1 MSHPTSGRRSV
12 SRRVRLDT
20 TTVLAVVLP
29 LLTIGSLLLVRPGDA
44 PDTSRPPSRTT
55 LTSDSVVCPSAMP
68 GSPGGYLSTSSKG
81 AHGKVDV
88 TADSKGSKARLREGT
103 VTTVQ
108 PGTGP
113 FVVTGEDEMA
123 PGLVGAR
130 FGGAGEL
137 ASVACP
143 APAPDVWF
151 TGIGA
156 GARHDSVLELVNPD
170 AGPAV
175 ADVTVS
181 AGTGPIDV
189 PRLRGV
195 SVPGHSSVRLDL
207 GQVAPRRGELALHV
221 VTSRGRLSSTVL
233 DSSDELG
240 RGQASQDW
248 LAAQETP
255 STDNVL
261 LGLGAGPGG
270 RLLALANDGDS
281 EVRATVKFISEDSVF
296 APEGIGEVRV
306 PPQGVARLALSAAL
320 QSAIAKGVIGVEVT
334 SEQPL
339 TATLR
344 TFADGD
350 LSHAVAGPQIRSGAS
365 VIVPTGAKKVL
376 LAGARAV
383 GAATVVAR
391 SATGEELART
401 RADLRPG
408 RGTVVTVPPGAT
420 LVSVVP
426 ENTTVSGAV
435 IVSGAGA
442 AVVPLTESL
451 TSGLVP
457 DVRPGLS

>member
-12 SRRVRLDT
+12 RRRVRLDT

-29 LLTIGSLLLVRPGDA
+29 LVTIGSLLLVRPGDS
-44 PDTSRPPSRTT
+44 PDLSSPPTRTT
-55 LTSDSVVCPSAMP
+55 LTSASIVCPSAMP
-68 GSPGGYLSTSSKG
+68 ASPAGYLSTTSKG
-81 AHGKVDV
+81 AKGRVDV
-88 TADSKGSKARLREGT
+88 TAGSTSTKASLSEGT
-103 VTTVQ
+103 VTTVR

-113 FVVTGEDEMA
+113 FVVTGEDELA

-130 FGGAGEL
+130 SGGASQL
-137 ASVACP
+137 AAVACP
-143 APAPDVWF
+143 APSPDQWF
-151 TGIGA
+151 TGVGA

-175 ADVTVS
+175 ADITVS

-195 SVPGHSSVRLDL
+195 SVPGHSSIRLDL
-207 GQVAPRRGELALHV
+207 GQVSPRRGELALHV
-221 VTSRGRLSSTVL
+221 VTSRGRLAATVL

-248 LAAQETP
+248 LPAQQAP
-255 STDNVL
+255 STDNFL

-270 RLLALANDGDS
+270 RLLTLANDADS
-281 EVRATVKFISEDSVF
+281 EVRATVRFVSEESVF
-296 APEGIGEVRV
+296 APEGINEVRV

-320 QSAIAKGVIGVEVT
+320 QSAIDKGVVGVEVT

-344 TFADGD
+344 TFAGGD

-365 VIVPTGAKKVL
+365 VIVPAGAKKVL
-376 LAGARAV
+376 LAGAQAV

-391 SATGEELART
+391 SATGEELAHT

-408 RGTVVTVPPGAT
+408 RGTVVTVPPRAT
-420 LVSVVP
+420 LVTVVP
-426 ENTTVSGAV
+426 EGTTVSGAV

-442 AVVPLTESL
+442 AVVPLTDSL
-451 TSGLVP
+451 MSGLVP